1 MTLHALATAGDVV
14 GLGEALARGALVD
27 ERHEGWTALMCAAK
41 SPRAGVDA
49 LAVLVARGADVEAE
63 RKANKHTE
71 QRPLQLA
78 IHAGDLLK
86 VQYLVSVGARVAY
99 RSAAGYDASID
110 AQFARG
116 GPRIELVCYL
126 LDHGAPV
133 DGVSKYGETAL
144 NVASRELRMAIVRL
158 LIDRGASEGELGWGP
173 LARAVAVGSLAEVE
187 AALRDGA
194 DRTQRDRWR
203 RTPWMLSLE
212 IDDRAKAARL
222 FEAGVDRDDRG
233 YADRSAV
240 AVAALRGDSRLVEWL
255 IDRGFGLED
264 RDAFG
269 MTPLMHAVARGHIGV
284 ARRLLRRGA
293 DVDAGPDEEGLS
305 RKVVSYAR
313 GPRMLAALLDAGGDL
328 ADTSEEMR
336 RVLRR
341 PRAARAPSITVKD
354 YHAGAA
360 RRFGR
365 ENPERMVVPFW
376 DFMIVQAIHA
386 YTARVRFAAGAS
398 SPGEPVWCYSRF
410 GQSITRLPDGSIVEI
425 GGEHED
431 SYDADFCIYN
441 DVVVHDGRGGFTVF
455 GYPREV
461 FPPTDFHTA
470 TYCQG
475 AIYIVGGLGYA
486 GERAPGPTPVYRLD
500 CGTFAIERIAAS
512 GPDPGWVERHRARLD
527 GDDLVVTG
535 GHVLT
540 REAGAEAWV
549 KNERVV
555 ALDLGTRRWVERE

>member
-1 MTLHALATAGDVV
+1 VTLHDLATSGDVV
-14 GLGEALARGALVD
+14 GLRDALARGALVD
-27 ERHEGWTALMCAAK
+27 ERHEGWTPLMCAAK
-41 SPRAGVDA
+41 SHCAGVDA
-49 LAVLVARGADVEAE
+49 LAVLVESGADLNAE
-63 RKANKHTE
+63 RAVDKRAE

-78 IHAGDLLK
+78 IRAGDLSK
-86 VQYLVSVGARVAY
+86 VQYLVSAGARVAY

-116 GPRIELVCYL
+116 GPGLELVRYL
-126 LDHGAPV
+126 LDHGAPA
-133 DGVSKYGETAL
+133 DGVSTHGETAL
-144 NVASRELRMAIVRL
+144 NVASRQARMDIVRL

-187 AALRDGA
+187 AALRDGD
-194 DRTQRDRWR
+194 DRAQRDRWR

-212 IDDRAKAARL
+212 VGDRAKAAHL

-233 YADRSAV
+233 FFDRSAV
-240 AVAALRGDSRLVEWL
+240 AVAAIRGDSRLVQWL

-264 RDAFG
+264 RDALG
-269 MTPLMHAVARGHIGV
+269 MTPLMHAVTGGHVGV

-293 DVDAGPDEEGLS
+293 DVDAGPDEEGMCS
-305 RKVVSYAR
+305 KVVSYAR
-313 GPRMLAALLDAGGDL
+313 DPRMLAALLDAGGDL

-336 RVLRR
+336 RVLRGHR
-341 PRAARAPSITVKD
+341 APRAPTITVEH
-354 YHAGAA
+354 YRSGAA
-360 RRFGR
+360 RRFGC
-365 ENPERMVVPFW
+365 ENPERMAVPFW
-376 DFMIVQAIHA
+376 DFMIVQSIRA
-386 YTARVRFAAGAS
+386 YAARAQFAAGAPS
-398 SPGEPVWCYSRF
+398 LGEPVWCYSRF
-410 GQSITRLPDGSIVEI
+410 GQSITRLPNGSIVEI

-470 TYCQG
+470 TYHQG
-475 AIYIVGGLGYA
+475 AIYLVGGLGYA

-500 CGTFAIERIAAS
+500 CATFAIARIAAS
-512 GPDPGWVERHRARLD
+512 GPDPGWVQRHRARLD

-535 GHVLT
+535 GQALT

-549 KNERVV
+549 KNDRVV
-555 ALDLGTRRWVERE
+555 ALDLRTMRWVERE